1 MLTISLVTP
10 SLNQSRFL
18 DQTLVSVIEQRDPA
32 LEYVVVDGG
41 SSDDSQSIIERHS
54 SHLTAWSSQPDKGQA
69 DAINLGFAQT
79 TGEIMGWINSDD
91 CLLPGSLELVREL
104 FVRFPQIQ
112 WLTSGF
118 PANIDESGRLVR
130 LGRSLGFAREPF
142 RLGMN
147 RIRSWSPF
155 SFVQQEST
163 FWRRELWESAGGKVN
178 TRYRLAIDF
187 ELWTRFFDR
196 TELWTVDTALGAFR
210 LHPDQ
215 QTATQLERYRQ
226 EAFEVLDHAS
236 YPALLVARAN
246 CYLPPAARRRL
257 RLGWTAPFIAW
268 SRGSGDWYAGRR
280 LI

>member
-18 DQTLVSVIEQRDPA
+18 DQTLASVLDQGDPA

-41 SSDDSQSIIERHS
+41 STDESQSIIERHS
-54 SHLTAWSSQPDKGQA
+54 SRLTAWSSKPDKGQA

-91 CLLPGSLELVREL
+91 RLLPGSLELIREL
-104 FVRFPQIQ
+104 FVQFPQIQ

-147 RIRSWSPF
+147 RIRSWSRF
-155 SFVQQEST
+155 SFIQQEST
-163 FWRRELWESAGGKVN
+163 FWRRELWESAGGQLN
-178 TRYRLAIDF
+178 PGYRLAIDF

-196 TELWTVDTALGAFR
+196 AELWTVDTALGAFR

-215 QTATQLERYRQ
+215 QTATQLDRYRQ
-226 EAFEVLDHAS
+226 EALAILDPAS
-236 YPALLVARAN
+236 RPTLLAARAR
-246 CYLPPAARRRL
+246 CHLPPAARRRL
-257 RLGWTAPFIAW
+257 RLGWTAPFVAW
-268 SRGSGDWYAGRR
+268 SRGAGDWYADRR